1 MKSTLKL
8 FSWAFNI
15 NSSNQPL
22 LIPATAGLPRGTPIS
37 SNLCHNEITS
47 STDRLDWLIRSGSLN
62 VKTFFIKPESA
73 NSLILNISESVTPP
87 LPQNIGTYSI
97 LRGLSSF
104 KSLFQE

>member
-8 FSWAFNI
+8 FSSAFDI

-47 STDRLDWLIRSGSLN
+47 STDRLD
-62 VKTFFIKPESA
+62 
-73 NSLILNISESVTPP
+73 
-87 LPQNIGTYSI
+87 
-97 LRGLSSF
+97 
-104 KSLFQE
+104 